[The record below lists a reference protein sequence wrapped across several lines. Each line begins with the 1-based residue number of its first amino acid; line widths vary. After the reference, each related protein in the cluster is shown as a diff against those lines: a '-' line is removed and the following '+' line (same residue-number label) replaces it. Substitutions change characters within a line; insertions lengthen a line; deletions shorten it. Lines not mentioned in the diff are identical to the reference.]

1 MGQVTEADNR
11 NSWSISA
18 ESREEATAYSMVG
31 RFYPQTERE
40 IVFAQ
45 KQRTANNV
53 VAEAGMREVTT
64 HLYFYQLL

>member
-1 MGQVTEADNR
+1 
-11 NSWSISA
+11 
-18 ESREEATAYSMVG
+18 MVG

-45 KQRTANNV
+45 KQRMANNV